1 MQQKSTSCVKW
12 DEICG
17 DPNKYPNLQ
26 VVKPIA
32 VRGLQDSGAILTAS
46 ESDHVSCFAI
56 AILAGRRLVQKRQ
69 ENSYMVLPGSP
80 MDSDYLILLI
90 YLSFYSVIL

>member
-1 MQQKSTSCVKW
+1 MQQKSTICVKW

-26 VVKPIA
+26 PVKPIA
-32 VRGLQDSGAILTAS
+32 ARGLQDSGAILTAS

-56 AILAGRRLVQKRQ
+56 AMSLLAGRRLVQQNFK
-69 ENSYMVLPGSP
+69 
-80 MDSDYLILLI
+80 
-90 YLSFYSVIL
+90 

>member
-1 MQQKSTSCVKW
+1 M
-12 DEICG
+12 
-17 DPNKYPNLQ
+17 
-26 VVKPIA
+26 
-32 VRGLQDSGAILTAS
+32 RGLQDSGAILIAS
-46 ESDHVSCFAI
+46 ESDHVSCFVI
-56 AILAGRRLVQKRQ
+56 AMSLLAGRRLVQKRQ